1 MIGLEK
7 APVAI
12 NRLIDKID
20 PKLYDESAGPDR
32 FTIREAIC
40 HLADWEPIFLTRLK
54 TAVDSPGADILDI
67 DEGEMAILGNYRERD
82 PKAEAERF
90 AQGRREV
97 IRYLDSLPKE
107 KWANTVVHPER
118 GSMTVY
124 DWANCI
130 VGHDVY
136 HIEQFTEFL
145 D

>member
-1 MIGLEK
+1 MVGLDK
-7 APVAI
+7 APIAV

-20 PKLYDESAGPDR
+20 PAMYDEATSPDR
-32 FTIREAIC
+32 FTIREAIS
-40 HLADWEPIFLTRLK
+40 HMADWEPIFLTRLQ
-54 TAVDSPGADILDI
+54 TAVDHPGADIPDI
-67 DEGEMAILGNYRERD
+67 DEGEMAITGNYRARD

-90 AQGRREV
+90 AQGRQAV
-97 IRYLDSLPKE
+97 IRYLDALPKE
-107 KWANTVVHPER
+107 KWANTVMHPMR
-118 GSMTVY
+118 GEMTVY